1 MENFVWT
8 LRTAGMWN
16 FIKLIFMIVSKKLKG
31 LEMFLIII
39 IKDTGGLYRENGK
52 TLKTLKKPQ

>member
-1 MENFVWT
+1 MKFYEAN
-8 LRTAGMWN
+8 LYDS
-16 FIKLIFMIVSKKLKG
+16 IKKIKG

-52 TLKTLKKPQ
+52 TLKTLKRPQ